1 MKVYKR
7 QEQIS
12 YKYTLVNTN
21 LREEK
26 STSSNIIAVIP
37 EGSKIQVIDAE
48 EDWYEVIYN
57 GQKGYVY
64 SDYLSKQN
72 IHGQMLL

>member
-26 STSSNIIAVIP
+26 STSSNIITVIP
-37 EGSKIQVIDAE
+37 EG
-48 EDWYEVIYN
+48 
-57 GQKGYVY
+57 
-64 SDYLSKQN
+64 
-72 IHGQMLL
+72 

>member
-26 STSSNIIAVIP
+26 STSSNIITVIP
-37 EGSKIQVIDAE
+37 EGSKIKVIDAE
-48 EDWYEVIYN
+48 EDWYEVIYMDRCYF
-57 GQKGYVY
+57 KV
-64 SDYLSKQN
+64 LS
-72 IHGQMLL
+72 IR